1 MDTARTEFLASD
13 RPEDVLLFIAES
25 AVSDLGTLAQHGEG
39 VDRGVVLVLEA
50 ERGRS
55 AFEGATGVDP
65 MTLASSAMNSEGDLD
80 LDSFEGECPE
90 AVADGEGSVDE
101 EGDAEG
107 DGATTEEHAPRFVF
121 GFAEERN
128 EEAGGIY
135 AEGDV
140 IHAYAVCEC
149 GTAYSDRWV
158 AGE

>member
-1 MDTARTEFLASD
+1 MDSARTQFLAGD
-13 RPEDVLLFIAES
+13 RPDDVLLFIAES
-25 AVSDLGTLAQHGEG
+25 AVSDLGTLAQHGEQ
-39 VDRGVVLVLEA
+39 VERGVVLILEA

-65 MTLASSAMNSEGDLD
+65 MTLASSAMGSEGDLD
-80 LDSFEGECPE
+80 LDAFEGECPE
-90 AVADGEGSVDE
+90 ADANGEGGADE
-101 EGDAEG
+101 ADDAET
-107 DGATTEEHAPRFVF
+107 TTEEHAPRFVF